1 VLLVCDHMVACL
13 VVRDGFVLR
22 LSFDVVFFLPL

>member
-1 VLLVCDHMVACL
+1 MVACL

-22 LSFDVVFFLPL
+22 LSVDVVFFLPL